1 MAIRLC
7 HVHLIQ
13 NQNFSTNQSIQ
24 ADIIKMGFDVN
35 PTKPSG
41 NVNFNEGSFLIEGN
55 YIQLTPGVRIESGV
69 EFKANALPK

>member
-1 MAIRLC
+1 
-7 HVHLIQ
+7 
-13 NQNFSTNQSIQ
+13 
-24 ADIIKMGFDVN
+24 MGFDVN